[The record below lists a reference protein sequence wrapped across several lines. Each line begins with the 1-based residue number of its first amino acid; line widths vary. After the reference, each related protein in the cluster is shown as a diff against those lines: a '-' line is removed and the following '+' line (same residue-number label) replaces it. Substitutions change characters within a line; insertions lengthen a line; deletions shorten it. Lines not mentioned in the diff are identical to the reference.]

1 MEIGYLQASAWRA
14 RGRLVRVLL
23 VVHQFLPKHSFGTEV
38 LTRDTGLEMLRRGHE
53 VHVLTTNPEAQGKSL
68 DVRHED
74 YKYRGLKVHSLWL
87 PGRRSALE
95 AFRGEYDNRLV
106 VERVRVYVE
115 QIEPDAVHVF
125 HLSRLSA
132 SVIEVFRDLDVPLVF
147 TPTDFWSICAR
158 ATLSKP
164 SGELSTGPDDISS
177 NCLECREAERFLPSS
192 LLPDVN
198 DKRIFYRKLAE
209 RALAREEGEHR
220 NMAVLRT
227 MLARTEVLRVRFNA
241 VDAILAPTDFMR
253 EMLTI
258 NGIDPDIVTVSPYG
272 MDTSSFRDAGR
283 VRHDGGGRS
292 LRVGFI
298 GAINPNKGLDVLI
311 AAFKKLPVDEA
322 VTLRV
327 CGGLEGQ
334 REYANETYAAA
345 GGDPRINFAG
355 AFPNE
360 KMAAELGK
368 IDVLVVPSVWYENAP
383 LVIYSAL
390 AAGVP
395 VVATNLG
402 GMAGIIRHEENGLLF
417 GLRDSEDLARQLG
430 RLLNEPGLLESLA
443 ANAGE
448 IRTVQDSV
456 DEMLGLYEAIR
467 ENKSGARSAG

>member
-1 MEIGYLQASAWRA
+1 
-14 RGRLVRVLL
+14 
-23 VVHQFLPKHSFGTEV
+23 
-38 LTRDTGLEMLRRGHE
+38 
-53 VHVLTTNPEAQGKSL
+53 VLTTDPETHGKSL

-74 YKYRGLKVHSLWL
+74 YDYRGLKVRSLRL

-95 AFRGEYDNRLV
+95 AFRDEYDNRLV
-106 VERVRVYVE
+106 AERARVYAE
-115 QIEPDAVHVF
+115 QIVPDAVHVF
-125 HLSRLSA
+125 HLARLSA
-132 SVIEVFRDLDVPLVF
+132 SVIEVFRDLEVPLVF
-147 TPTDFWSICAR
+147 TTTDFWSICAR
-158 ATLSKP
+158 STLSKP

-177 NCLECREAERFLPSS
+177 NCLECRGAERFLPSR
-192 LLPDVN
+192 LLPDAES
-198 DKRIFYRKLAE
+198 KGIFYRKLAE

-227 MLARTEVLRVRFNA
+227 MLARTEFLRVRFNA
-241 VDAILAPTDFMR
+241 VDAILAPTEFMR
-253 EMLTI
+253 EMLTT
-258 NGIDPDIVTVSPYG
+258 NGIDPKIVTVSPYG
-272 MDTSSFRDAGR
+272 MDTSSFRGAGR
-283 VRHDGGGRS
+283 VRQDGGGRS
-292 LRVGFI
+292 LRIGFI

-311 AAFKKLPVDEA
+311 SAFKKLLEDESI
-322 VTLRV
+322 TLRI

-334 REYANETYAAA
+334 GEYANDVYAAA

-417 GLRDSEDLARQLG
+417 GLRDSADLARQLG
-430 RLLNEPGLLESLA
+430 RLANEPGLLGRLA

-448 IRTVQDSV
+448 VRTVQDSV
-456 DEMLGLYEAIR
+456 DELLELYEAIR
-467 ENKSGARSAG
+467 GKKSGVRGAG

>member
-1 MEIGYLQASAWRA
+1 M
-14 RGRLVRVLL
+14 RVLL
-23 VVHQFLPKHSFGTEV
+23 VVHQFLPNYSYGTEV

-53 VHVLTTNPEAQGKSL
+53 VHVLTTDPGAQGRSL

-74 YKYRGLKVHSLWL
+74 YNYQGLKVRSLQL
-87 PGRRSALE
+87 PRQRSAPE
-95 AFRGEYDNRLV
+95 TFRGEYDNALV
-106 VERVRVYVE
+106 AERVRGYVR

-132 SVIEVFRDLDVPLVF
+132 SVIGVFRELGVPVVF
-147 TPTDFWSICAR
+147 TATDFWSICAR

-177 NCLECREAERFLPSS
+177 NCLECRRAEKFLPPG
-192 LLPDVN
+192 LLPEAD
-198 DKRIFYRKLAE
+198 DRQTFYRKLAE

-227 MLARTEVLRVRFNA
+227 MLGRTEVLRGRFNA
-241 VDAILAPTDFMR
+241 VDAILAPTDFMH
-253 EMLTI
+253 EMLTS

-272 MDTSSFRDAGR
+272 MDTSGFRDAGR
-283 VRHDGGGRS
+283 VRHGGGGRP
-292 LRVGFI
+292 LRIGFI
-298 GAINPNKGLDVLI
+298 GSVNPNKGLDVLI
-311 AAFKKLPVDEA
+311 SAFKRLPGDDA
-322 VTLRV
+322 ATLRV

-334 REYANETYAAA
+334 GEYADEVYSAA

-402 GMAGIIRHEENGLLF
+402 GMAGIVRHDENGLLF
-417 GLRDSEDLARQLG
+417 GPRDVADLARQLG
-430 RLLNEPGLLESLA
+430 RLVNEPGLLQRLA

-448 IRTVQDSV
+448 VRTVEDSV

-467 ENKSGARSAG
+467 EKKNGARGAG